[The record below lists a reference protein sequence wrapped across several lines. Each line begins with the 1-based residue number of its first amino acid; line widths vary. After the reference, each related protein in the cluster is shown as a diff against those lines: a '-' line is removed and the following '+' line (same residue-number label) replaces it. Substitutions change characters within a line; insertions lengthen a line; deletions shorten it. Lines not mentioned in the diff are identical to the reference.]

1 MIFYPVWIDQ
11 SAPEASQTMWISI
24 YFLCEQFG
32 IVAGQGSSTL
42 MISTLGK
49 WQWSFLVETALMVGP
64 VLLLY
69 LFVPA
74 RYFESAATAGD
85 EEVAEAKQTPVRPQ
99 VMSAISY

>member
-1 MIFYPVWIDQ
+1 
-11 SAPEASQTMWISI
+11 MWISI

-32 IVAGQGSSTL
+32 IVAGQGSLTL
-42 MISTLGK
+42 MTSFGS

-74 RYFESAATAGD
+74 RYFESAATAGED
-85 EEVAEAKQTPVRPQ
+85 EAT
-99 VMSAISY
+99 